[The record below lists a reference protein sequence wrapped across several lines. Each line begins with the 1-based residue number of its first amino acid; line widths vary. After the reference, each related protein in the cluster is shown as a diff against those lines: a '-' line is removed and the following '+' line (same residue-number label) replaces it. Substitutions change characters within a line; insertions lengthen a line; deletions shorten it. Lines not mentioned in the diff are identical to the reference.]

1 MATIATLSD
10 VKSAFDD
17 SEYTYP
23 LGHGVD
29 PYVKVWLNEEHD
41 CYALVGHAY
50 DENGEPIDGVMWSCY
65 EADGAPM
72 GGDDYARTL
81 PEAVLG
87 LTTLMIEQL

>member
-10 VKSAFDD
+10 IKSAFDD

-29 PYVKVWLNEEHD
+29 PYVNVWLNEEHD
-41 CYALVGHAY
+41 CYALVGYAY

-65 EADGAPM
+65 EADGTPM

-81 PEAVLG
+81 LEAVRG

>member
-1 MATIATLSD
+1 MVTTATLSD
-10 VKSAFDD
+10 IKSAFDD
-17 SEYTYP
+17 SEYMYP
-23 LGHGVD
+23 LGNSDG
-29 PYVKVWLNEEHD
+29 YVKVWLNEEHD
-41 CYALVGHAY
+41 CYALVGQAQ

-81 PEAVLG
+81 LEAVRG

>member
-1 MATIATLSD
+1 MVNTATLSD
-10 VKSAFDD
+10 IKSAFDD
-17 SEYTYP
+17 SEYMYSP
-23 LGHGVD
+23 ANSD
-29 PYVKVWLNEEHD
+29 AYVKVWLDEEHT

-81 PEAVLG
+81 MDAVLG
-87 LTTLMIEQL
+87 LDTLMIRQS

>member
-1 MATIATLSD
+1 MVNTATLSD
-10 VKSAFDD
+10 IKSAFDD

-23 LGHGVD
+23 PANSD
-29 PYVKVWLNEEHD
+29 AYVKVWLDEEHT

-65 EADGAPM
+65 EADGTPM

-81 PEAVLG
+81 MDAVLG
-87 LTTLMIEQL
+87 LDTLMIRQS

>member
-10 VKSAFDD
+10 IKSTFDD

-23 LGHGVD
+23 LGNDD
-29 PYVKVWLNEEHD
+29 PYVKVWLDEEHD
-41 CYALVGHAY
+41 CYALVGQAQ

-65 EADGAPM
+65 EADGTPM
-72 GGDDYARTL
+72 GGDDYAGTL
-81 PEAVLG
+81 LEAVRG

>member
-10 VKSAFDD
+10 IKSAFDD

-23 LGHGVD
+23 LGNDD
-29 PYVKVWLNEEHD
+29 PYVKVWLDEEHD

-65 EADGAPM
+65 EADGTPM

-81 PEAVLG
+81 RDAVVG
-87 LTTLMIEQL
+87 LNTLMIRQS

>member
-1 MATIATLSD
+1 MVNTATLFD
-10 VKSAFDD
+10 IKSAFDD

-23 LGHGVD
+23 PANSD
-29 PYVKVWLNEEHD
+29 AYVKVWLDEEHT

-65 EADGAPM
+65 EADGTPM

-81 PEAVLG
+81 QDAVFG
-87 LTTLMIEQL
+87 LNTLMIRQS

>member
-10 VKSAFDD
+10 IKSAFDD

-23 LGHGVD
+23 LGDGY
-29 PYVKVWLNEEHD
+29 PYVKVWLDEEHT
-41 CYALVGHAY
+41 CCALVGHAC

-65 EADGAPM
+65 EADGTPM
-72 GGDDYARTL
+72 GGDDYASTML
-81 PEAVLG
+81 EAVLG

>member
-1 MATIATLSD
+1 MAIIATLSD
-10 VKSAFDD
+10 IKSAFDD
-17 SEYTYP
+17 SEYMYS
-23 LGHGVD
+23 LGNDD

-41 CYALVGHAY
+41 CYALVGHTY

-65 EADGAPM
+65 EADGTPM

-81 PEAVLG
+81 LEAVRG

>member
-1 MATIATLSD
+1 MVNTATLSD
-10 VKSAFDD
+10 IKSAFDD

-23 LGHGVD
+23 PANSD
-29 PYVKVWLNEEHD
+29 AYVKVWLDEEHT

-65 EADGAPM
+65 EADGTPM

-81 PEAVLG
+81 LDAVLG
-87 LTTLMIEQL
+87 LDTLMIRQS